1 MTQQQLIDHLAERT
15 QATQAEVL
23 KTKIS
28 KLGIF

>member
-23 KTKIS
+23 KTKD
-28 KLGIF
+28 K